1 MDKRHNILMRL
12 GSALRRQDKTAIAVE
27 FAIVFAGVLL
37 GTQVSNWNDGRIERA
52 KTVEMVRDLKPELHN
67 QADVLAGSLDYYRI
81 TRRYAETAYAGWRG
95 DPQVSNRDFVVASY
109 QASQMT
115 FTGMNIGSWSAIFG
129 SDQLRS
135 LHDQQLRN
143 DLSAL
148 MTQDYAV
155 LEQELF
161 TEYRRHV
168 REIIPEEIQDA
179 IRAQCGD
186 RRPNIGSGIVLPS
199 TCKID
204 LPDELFNAAARD
216 LRAHPELLGQLRWHF
231 AAIASYV
238 GNIDNLQAI
247 ANRALDRLGK
257 A

>member
-1 MDKRHNILMRL
+1 MDGRFVNFWQGLCWPKIFGETLTVVVGVFL
-12 GSALRRQDKTAIAVE
+12 GVQA
-27 FAIVFAGVLL
+27 
-37 GTQVSNWNDGRIERA
+37 SNWNDARLERA
-52 KTVEMVRDLKPELHN
+52 KTVEMVRDLKPELRN
-67 QADVLAGSLDYYRI
+67 QAQTLAGSIDYYRT
-81 TRRYAETAYAGWRG
+81 TRRYAETAYAGWHG
-95 DPQVSNRDFVVASY
+95 DPRVSDRDFVIASY

-115 FTGMNIGSWSAIFG
+115 FTGLNISSWSAIFG

-135 LHDQQLRN
+135 LHDQQLRS

-168 REIIPEEIQDA
+168 REVIPEDIQDA
-179 IRAQCGD
+179 IRSQCGD
-186 RRPNIGSGIVLPS
+186 RRMNVGSGIVLPS
-199 TCKID
+199 TCQID
-204 LPDELFNAAARD
+204 FPDERFSVAAGD